1 MLALVSSL
9 SLSLPSQQWVKS
21 QASNIDPATAAAVQ
35 PAWGGNPA
43 PAAAVQPAPWGGNT
57 AVANE
62 ASAAPCKEVCGGL
75 AEAWGEKCT
84 WSFKCSGC
92 SECVLLS
99 PGSAE
104 IRKAAR
110 TGVSHLKE
118 ASGANEDAAPCL
130 SICED
135 HQDSWSSKCKWPTK
149 CSGCEK
155 CVGYMYAAKDSA
167 RLAAKAAAPCKP
179 ACHSPQNEAFS
190 WGTKCKWPTMCSGC
204 SSCALEGWWS
214 KKPAA

>member
-1 MLALVSSL
+1 MLSLVSI
-9 SLSLPSQQWVKS
+9 SLSLPSQQWVS
-21 QASNIDPATAAAVQ
+21 EQASSIDPLTGARPGDSQ
-35 PAWGGNPA
+35 PGWRE
-43 PAAAVQPAPWGGNT
+43 VT
-57 AVANE
+57 TVAN
-62 ASAAPCKEVCGGL
+62 SPGAAPCKEVCSGL
-75 AEAWGEKCT
+75 SEAWGEKCT

-110 TGVSHLKE
+110 TGATLDLN
-118 ASGANEDAAPCL
+118 GANEDAPPCL
-130 SICED
+130 SMCET
-135 HQDSWSSKCKWPTK
+135 HQDSWSNKCKWPTK

-155 CVGYMYAAKDSA
+155 CVGYMYAAKEGAS
-167 RLAAKAAAPCKP
+167 LAAKAAAPCKP
-179 ACHSPQNEAFS
+179 ACHAHSYG